1 MDKLDQFLTTDTR
14 ARDRAALTSVTAGFV
29 FGLLAD
35 AFRYPFEVAG
45 YGAAITVAISYSVHV
60 WVYCRVRADV
70 NKKRSGAEPV
80 SRQIDR
86 RWYLLGT
93 AVVSVLLLAILPA
106 GNVDA
111 AVIDWRLRR
120 ISRDR
125 PLSPAR
131 AREASETLDLASEKR
146 IMIGPTVKIPV
157 RDNISAAAL
166 QNPYPPFTDAA
177 NSLVKYIR
185 AVEIPPAVQAMA
197 RATGHDVRA
206 FRALPGGN
214 SSINHQELQAAIS
227 ELTRAIELSRD
238 NPSLQWYAYMLR
250 ASRYYFQGEP
260 DKALADIAI
269 AEDRGAADLSGIV
282 YLKASAL
289 NQRALL
295 VLEPTSE
302 QRIEDLKQA
311 IKLFTLALE
320 LTPPEWIV
328 DPANTEMTVQQYRAA
343 LYGERAIARFDLLQ
357 FELAI
362 SDYRKVLELE
372 SSDPIAFDTW
382 LSLAM
387 TISAYLYLGDIQGA
401 VNTTNE
407 WERTTHDQRA
417 TQIRRLIQS
426 DPREAL
432 RFLHDMTQAKCPYPS
447 CS

>member
-1 MDKLDQFLTTDTR
+1 
-14 ARDRAALTSVTAGFV
+14 
-29 FGLLAD
+29 
-35 AFRYPFEVAG
+35 
-45 YGAAITVAISYSVHV
+45 
-60 WVYCRVRADV
+60 
-70 NKKRSGAEPV
+70 
-80 SRQIDR
+80 
-86 RWYLLGT
+86 
-93 AVVSVLLLAILPA
+93 
-106 GNVDA
+106 
-111 AVIDWRLRR
+111 
-120 ISRDR
+120 
-125 PLSPAR
+125 
-131 AREASETLDLASEKR
+131 
-146 IMIGPTVKIPV
+146 
-157 RDNISAAAL
+157 
-166 QNPYPPFTDAA
+166 
-177 NSLVKYIR
+177 
-185 AVEIPPAVQAMA
+185 
-197 RATGHDVRA
+197 
-206 FRALPGGN
+206 
-214 SSINHQELQAAIS
+214 
-227 ELTRAIELSRD
+227 
-238 NPSLQWYAYMLR
+238 MLR